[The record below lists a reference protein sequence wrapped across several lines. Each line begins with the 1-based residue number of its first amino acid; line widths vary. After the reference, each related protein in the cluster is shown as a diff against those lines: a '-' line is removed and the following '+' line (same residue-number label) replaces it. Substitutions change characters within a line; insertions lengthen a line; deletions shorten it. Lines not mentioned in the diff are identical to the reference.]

1 MKPAPACIALP
12 ASGARAPR
20 PMTKILDAYHRLL
33 TWVLAL
39 AVAVLIIPVSIQ
51 IFSRFTALI
60 PAYIWTEEMSRFFF
74 IWMVMIGAIIG
85 VRERLHFDVDLWNAL
100 SPRTNAALRIIA
112 NVFVLGFTGVVIWWG
127 IEFTRFGWNQTSEL
141 ADLPMWLIFIAWPV
155 AGVSWLLFL
164 IEAFVRDV
172 GLYRRSE
179 DLGANSPEEA
189 M

>member
-1 MKPAPACIALP
+1 
-12 ASGARAPR
+12 
-20 PMTKILDAYHRLL
+20 MTKLLDAYHRLL

-39 AVAVLIIPVSIQ
+39 AVAILIIPVSIQ

-85 VRERLHFDVDLWNAL
+85 VRERLHFDVDIWNDT
-100 SPRTNAALRIIA
+100 SPRTNAVLRIIA
-112 NVFVLGFTGVVIWWG
+112 NVFVLGFTGVMIYWG
-127 IEFTRFGWNQTSEL
+127 IEFTKFGWNQTSEL

-164 IEAFVRDV
+164 IEAFVRDI
-172 GLYRRSE
+172 GLYKRDE
-179 DLGANSPEEA
+179 DIDANSPEEA